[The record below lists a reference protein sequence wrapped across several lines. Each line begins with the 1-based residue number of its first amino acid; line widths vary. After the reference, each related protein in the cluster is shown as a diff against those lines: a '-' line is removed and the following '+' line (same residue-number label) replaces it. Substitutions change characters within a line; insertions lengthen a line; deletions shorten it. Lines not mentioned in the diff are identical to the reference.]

1 MKEKKDGNDFTDA
14 MIVSGG
20 RYSAE
25 LAKKRWNSMGSRI

>member
-1 MKEKKDGNDFTDA
+1 MKEKDGNDFTDA

-25 LAKKRWNSMGSRI
+25 LAKVMEQYGE